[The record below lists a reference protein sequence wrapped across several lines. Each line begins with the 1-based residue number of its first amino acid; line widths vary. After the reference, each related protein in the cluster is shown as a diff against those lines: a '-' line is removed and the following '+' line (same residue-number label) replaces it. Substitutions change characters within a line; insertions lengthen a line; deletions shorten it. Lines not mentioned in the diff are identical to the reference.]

1 MLNRNADV
9 FSKHKADIGCCNFVE
24 HEIEIEEG
32 SVPHRE
38 GARRMTPN
46 KSEACRKEIEMLME
60 YDMIEPSKSPWACG
74 VVMAKRKGGQLRF
87 CCHFRYLNAVTIKDA
102 YPIPRIDESLS
113 KLGDAKFFT
122 TLDLGSAFWQVP
134 LRKQDREKTGFAC
147 EVGLFQWKRMPFG
160 LCNAMATFQRLMAQ
174 ALTSVTQK
182 YGNLIMCY
190 VDDVV
195 IATPTLEDHIE
206 RLEEVFSCMKQAGLK
221 CKPSKCEILRDSIKY
236 LGRLVDKH
244 GVRPDPEAVEAVLT
258 WKAPKTDTQL
268 MSFLRLAN
276 YYREFIKGYADKIYP
291 MQRLMRNK
299 GKKFTWTDEAQVS
312 FENIKRELF
321 ERPVLGMPT
330 EKEMFVLDTDASVVA
345 ISGILHQEQEWNGRT
360 VLRPIAYGS
369 KVLSDPEMKYGAPKA
384 EMFAVITFVEKYRAY
399 LGSAPFKLRVDN
411 RALAWLK
418 TYSMDQSYIGRW
430 IVRLDGYH
438 MIIEHRTRDKH
449 QNADSLSKKTEFYER
464 LEEKQANQ
472 SEIKDGFSFLDKETY
487 DKLPLTRWL
496 DKSGHPIP
504 GHPNLPVE
512 TAAEIKL
519 LARDEPVPLDLLI
532 RSNLVQQELTRLG
545 INSMALL
552 NRTVNVAPDVMGKL
566 RDLLDREVDRHD
578 REWMETMQRLTVTER
593 TEKRPVPIRSRGVE
607 RDCRSIVNQL
617 VSSMPKEV
625 LLRTSFTE
633 YGTLNQNQTTE
644 EVRIRSKSSFTR
656 RVHFTDAKE
665 EYEPSPDCS
674 SVDETMSGESD
685 TFEPVKDDSSEESD
699 TFEPVQDDLSG
710 ERLTRPPRGR
720 IFSGESGSKRPMD
733 RFLSGESR
741 NISDNLEYDV
751 QESVDSSVDSRP
763 QSWDKTSETTSNS
776 DMSEIAIHSLLVD
789 WKQRGLDRETH
800 QDPDRDRYTSDEEGT
815 VVDNAADELELIA
828 VSKRPTRL
836 LPHGTVVRTSL
847 EPSVQE
853 ATPLKKIWCVSET
866 MWTRQCPGSLIPSSQ
881 SRTTRLGINSM
892 ALLNRTVNVAPD
904 VMGKLRD
911 LLDREVD
918 RHDREWMETMQRLTV
933 TERTEKRPVSIRSR
947 GVERDCRSI
956 VNQLVSSMPKEVLLR
971 TSFTEYGT
979 LNQNQTTEEVRI
991 RSKSSFTR
999 RVHFTDAKEEYEP
1012 SPDCSSVDETMSG
1025 ESDTF
1030 EPVKDDSSEES
1041 DTFEPV
1047 QDDLS
1052 GERLTRPPRGRILS
1066 GESGSKRPMDRFLSG
1081 ESRNISDN
1089 LEYDVQESVDSS
1101 VDSRPQSWD
1110 KTSETTSNSDMS
1122 EIAIHSLLVDWKQ
1135 RGLDRETHQDPDRDR
1150 YTSDEEGTVVDNA
1163 ADELELIAVSKRPT
1177 RLLPHGTVVRTNL
1190 EPSVQEATPLKK
1202 IWCVK
1207 LMDDAHAPEIMSGQR
1222 NVVKTYLKAR
1232 YRLSDLL
1239 RAQRNDRMTS
1249 SLKRWIEN
1257 GAPDKGDLEEDSYK
1271 ILKQFYLKRNDLVY
1285 LNKDGIVACK
1295 RKEEDKVLYKY
1306 NSIVL
1311 PQLYQ
1316 TELLFRSHDQMGHQG
1331 VDKVYNRIQKRFEWP
1346 GLKKACEKWIAA
1358 CLSCQQAKD
1367 PRKLRFPLQSIE
1379 SSGFNEVVQIDHQK
1393 ICMTAT
1399 GYNQVLVMIDHFTK
1413 YAEAAPCMTASAE
1426 ETCDHLI
1433 NVWIARHVE
1442 RQLVSMLR
1450 VYCPRYMDDWDKH
1463 LPQVMGAYNST
1474 EHSTTGISPHMMLTG
1489 HEKTLPLRFFYP
1501 QYEGKRT
1508 APQTYVRD
1516 VIRRQ
1521 QDLNDLCRR
1530 NTQQAQ
1536 IRQKRRFDKRT
1547 ADAKAYSVGDYVWVF
1562 QEVVPPKGTKKLLK
1576 KWRGPFQITEVH
1588 QGGRFYRL
1596 CTGRAAHY
1604 ENIKPHNASSE
1615 DWCIPADMQEGDYLK
1630 VDRACEVNERGT
1642 RDKNDGNEVVDDCDL
1657 PLDLELTE
1665 RVEVDDETLPYAK
1678 EDWDCPEQ
1686 TEIDKGIQPDFP
1698 LTMETRQ
1705 SKRGKTRRNT
1715 IRTARTSL

>member
-1 MLNRNADV
+1 
-9 FSKHKADIGCCNFVE
+9 
-24 HEIEIEEG
+24 
-32 SVPHRE
+32 
-38 GARRMTPN
+38 MTPN

-74 VVMAKRKGGQLRF
+74 VVMAKKKGGQLRF
-87 CCHFRYLNAVTIKDA
+87 CCDFRYLNAVTIKDA
-102 YPIPRIDESLS
+102 YPIPRINESLS

-147 EVGLFQWKRMPFG
+147 ELGLFQWKRMPFG
-160 LCNAMATFQRLMAQ
+160 LCNATATFQRLMAQ
-174 ALTSVTQK
+174 ALTSVTKK

-206 RLEEVFSCMKQAGLK
+206 RLEEVLSCMKQAGLK

-268 MSFLRLAN
+268 MSFLGFAN

-312 FENIKRELF
+312 FENIKRELC
-321 ERPVLGMPT
+321 EAPVLGMPT
-330 EKEMFVLDTDASVVA
+330 EKGMFVLDTDASVVA

-369 KVLSDPEMKYGAPKA
+369 KVLSDTEMKYGAPKA

-438 MIIEHRTRDKH
+438 MVIEHRTRDKH

-464 LEEKQANQ
+464 LEERQANQ

-504 GHPNLPVE
+504 GHPDLPVE

-519 LARDEPVPLDLLI
+519 LARGEPIPLDLLV
-532 RSNLVQQELTRLG
+532 RSNFVQQELTRLG

-593 TEKRPVPIRSRGVE
+593 TEKRS
-607 RDCRSIVNQL
+607 
-617 VSSMPKEV
+617 
-625 LLRTSFTE
+625 
-633 YGTLNQNQTTE
+633 
-644 EVRIRSKSSFTR
+644 
-656 RVHFTDAKE
+656 
-665 EYEPSPDCS
+665 
-674 SVDETMSGESD
+674 
-685 TFEPVKDDSSEESD
+685 
-699 TFEPVQDDLSG
+699 
-710 ERLTRPPRGR
+710 
-720 IFSGESGSKRPMD
+720 
-733 RFLSGESR
+733 
-741 NISDNLEYDV
+741 
-751 QESVDSSVDSRP
+751 
-763 QSWDKTSETTSNS
+763 
-776 DMSEIAIHSLLVD
+776 
-789 WKQRGLDRETH
+789 
-800 QDPDRDRYTSDEEGT
+800 
-815 VVDNAADELELIA
+815 
-828 VSKRPTRL
+828 
-836 LPHGTVVRTSL
+836 
-847 EPSVQE
+847 
-853 ATPLKKIWCVSET
+853 
-866 MWTRQCPGSLIPSSQ
+866 
-881 SRTTRLGINSM
+881 
-892 ALLNRTVNVAPD
+892 
-904 VMGKLRD
+904 
-911 LLDREVD
+911 
-918 RHDREWMETMQRLTV
+918 
-933 TERTEKRPVSIRSR
+933 VSIRSR

-1012 SPDCSSVDETMSG
+1012 SPDCSSVDEAMSG

-1066 GESGSKRPMDRFLSG
+1066 GESGSKRPMDRVLSG

-1089 LEYDVQESVDSS
+1089 LEYDVGESVDSS

-1110 KTSETTSNSDMS
+1110 NTSETTSNSDIS

-1163 ADELELIAVSKRPT
+1163 ADELELISVSKRPT
-1177 RLLPHGTVVRTNL
+1177 RLLPHGTVVRTSL

-1202 IWCVK
+1202 IWCFK
-1207 LMDDAHAPEIMSGQR
+1207 LMDDAHDPEIMSGQM

-1271 ILKQFYLKRNDLVY
+1271 ILKQFYLKRNDLLY

-1331 VDKVYNRIQKRFEWP
+1331 LDKVYNRIQKRFEWP
-1346 GLKKACEKWIAA
+1346 GLKKTCEKWIAA

-1367 PRKLRFPLQSIE
+1367 PRKLRFPLQSI
-1379 SSGFNEVVQIDHQK
+1379 
-1393 ICMTAT
+1393 
-1399 GYNQVLVMIDHFTK
+1399 
-1413 YAEAAPCMTASAE
+1413 
-1426 ETCDHLI
+1426 
-1433 NVWIARHVE
+1433 
-1442 RQLVSMLR
+1442 
-1450 VYCPRYMDDWDKH
+1450 
-1463 LPQVMGAYNST
+1463 
-1474 EHSTTGISPHMMLTG
+1474 
-1489 HEKTLPLRFFYP
+1489 
-1501 QYEGKRT
+1501 
-1508 APQTYVRD
+1508 
-1516 VIRRQ
+1516 
-1521 QDLNDLCRR
+1521 
-1530 NTQQAQ
+1530 
-1536 IRQKRRFDKRT
+1536 
-1547 ADAKAYSVGDYVWVF
+1547 
-1562 QEVVPPKGTKKLLK
+1562 
-1576 KWRGPFQITEVH
+1576 
-1588 QGGRFYRL
+1588 
-1596 CTGRAAHY
+1596 
-1604 ENIKPHNASSE
+1604 
-1615 DWCIPADMQEGDYLK
+1615 
-1630 VDRACEVNERGT
+1630 
-1642 RDKNDGNEVVDDCDL
+1642 
-1657 PLDLELTE
+1657 
-1665 RVEVDDETLPYAK
+1665 
-1678 EDWDCPEQ
+1678 
-1686 TEIDKGIQPDFP
+1686 
-1698 LTMETRQ
+1698 
-1705 SKRGKTRRNT
+1705 
-1715 IRTARTSL
+1715 